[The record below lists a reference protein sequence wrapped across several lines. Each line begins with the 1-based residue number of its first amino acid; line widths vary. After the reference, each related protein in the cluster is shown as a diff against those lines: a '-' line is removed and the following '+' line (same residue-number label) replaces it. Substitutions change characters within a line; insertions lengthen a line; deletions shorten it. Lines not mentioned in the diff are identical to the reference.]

1 LRVRIRLHRLRLRHQ
16 IRLLPVVIEHNEPNL
31 KIIVRIPDQDY
42 EMTYVLTTDGS
53 ENLNRMP
60 SHTVFHK
67 SRTHWEGDKLVTA
80 FQLMIK
86 EKVLIEGRKVRFRAD
101 DGKTLIL
108 EQHLEDSKSKTE
120 ARQAMTGKA

>member
-1 LRVRIRLHRLRLRHQ
+1 
-16 IRLLPVVIEHNEPNL
+16 VVIEHNEPNL

-42 EMTYVLTTDGS
+42 EMTYVLTTDVLTTDGS
-53 ENLNRMP
+53 ENLNWMP